1 VVKALM
7 EKLVPKQNRPLT
19 YRKVTN
25 TKIINRLDIK
35 LRNTENLVVLG
46 EINSIKKR
54 GKSKSVVVPDEKLV
68 RIIPLK
74 MK

>member
-1 VVKALM
+1 M